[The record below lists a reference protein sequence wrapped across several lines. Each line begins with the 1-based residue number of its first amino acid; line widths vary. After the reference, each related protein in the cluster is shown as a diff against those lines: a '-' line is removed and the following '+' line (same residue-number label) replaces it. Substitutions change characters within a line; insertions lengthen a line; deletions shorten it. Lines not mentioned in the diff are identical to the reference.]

1 MAIGVDLGGTKILV
15 ARVDGRHVHQTHK
28 AETPTTGPADVA
40 AAIAE
45 LVSRIDT
52 SPKAIGVGTP
62 GQVDDD
68 GVVIGAPNLAGWSE
82 PVPLRDLLR
91 KATGCKKIAIDNDV
105 NVATLAEHRH
115 GSAEGHDDV
124 LGVFMG
130 TGVGG
135 GVILGGK
142 LRRGPRGLGGEIGH
156 TMYLP
161 GGRRCGCGLDGHVEA
176 YAGRVGMEREARR
189 RHAAGEAT
197 ALVEIA
203 GDERMKSSVFDK
215 ALARDDAVAKALLDE
230 AVAAIAVAISNAV
243 MFVDVELVVLGGGM
257 AERLGEPFA
266 QRIEAAVNER
276 LVGGVAVRV
285 VPAALGDNAGVV
297 GAAAMSD

>member
-1 MAIGVDLGGTKILV
+1 
-15 ARVDGRHVHQTHK
+15 
-28 AETPTTGPADVA
+28 
-40 AAIAE
+40 
-45 LVSRIDT
+45 
-52 SPKAIGVGTP
+52 
-62 GQVDDD
+62 
-68 GVVIGAPNLAGWSE
+68 
-82 PVPLRDLLR
+82 
-91 KATGCKKIAIDNDV
+91 
-105 NVATLAEHRH
+105 
-115 GSAEGHDDV
+115 
-124 LGVFMG
+124 
-130 TGVGG
+130 
-135 GVILGGK
+135 
-142 LRRGPRGLGGEIGH
+142 
-156 TMYLP
+156 MYLP

-215 ALARDDAVAKALLDE
+215 ALARKDAVATALLDE